1 MKPIFLHL
9 HNMGFKDWLN
19 KVSTFGRIPVEGEY
33 LTIDYD
39 SDLYKVEMVIHTP
52 FSEEMCAE
60 VYAVKVNHIE
70 ELNLKLNN
78 NNNNN

>member
-19 KVSTFGRIPVEGEY
+19 KVSTFERIPVEGEY

-78 NNNNN
+78 NN